1 MGKHDMFEL
10 SDSDSDGEEESSP
23 EEKPMEIRVK
33 LDREVYFVGQ
43 DISGVVEI
51 DNKYKRRMRG
61 IRLTLRCRS
70 EVVWWE
76 ERGSLVGKK
85 EKVKQFNDDNLMY
98 TEKYIVGE
106 GKTMFLQAGDNIQFP
121 FSISLKGKKKRKLPS
136 SMELPKGHIRYYLKA
151 EVDWPWAVVQDHE
164 RLVSVVDACN
174 LCDVRDALQPA
185 TFTKTFKVGLSR
197 KKIHVAGR
205 LEKLG
210 YVPGEEILL
219 HVEIDNNSS
228 SKISNSWIQLVEIVK
243 YLSSGQKVE
252 TSRNVLNWSEMGSIA
267 GRHDLV
273 KEKEPL
279 LLPVVAQSA
288 VNIVE
293 FMKVSHEISIM
304 INVNGMEKSVS
315 QRIIVGTI
323 PTKHCYNRFHM
334 GRTPPK
340 QLFLWPYDHMTK
352 IPCPNIA
359 HTAPNDEVNW
369 QQIKQIDPDF
379 RLQNVCYEFDHDK
392 AVEAFDDPDAS
403 ESESDGDGED
413 SQGHMSD
420 FSI

>member
-1 MGKHDMFEL
+1 MFDL
-10 SDSDSDGEEESSP
+10 SDSDSDGGDEISP
-23 EEKPMEIRVK
+23 EDQPMEIRVK

-51 DNKYKRRMRG
+51 DNKFKRRMRG

-76 ERGSLVGKK
+76 EKRKRGKK
-85 EKVKQFNDDNLMY
+85 QTVKQFNDDNLMY

-106 GKTMFLQAGDNIQFP
+106 GKAMFLQAGDHKQFP
-121 FSISLKGKKKRKLPS
+121 FSISIKGKKKRKLPS

-151 EVDWPWAVVQDHE
+151 EVDWPWAVVHDHE

-174 LCDVRDALQPA
+174 LVDVRDALHPA

-205 LEKLG
+205 LEKIG

-219 HVEIDNNSS
+219 HVEIDNNSGN
-228 SKISNSWIQLVEIVK
+228 KISNSWIKLVEIVK
-243 YLSSGQKVE
+243 YMSSSQKVE
-252 TSRNVLNWSEMGSIA
+252 TSRNVLIWNEMGPIA
-267 GRHDLV
+267 GRCDLV

-279 LLPVVAQSA
+279 RLPVVAQSA

-293 FMKVSHEISIM
+293 FMKVSHEISIV
-304 INVNGMEKSVS
+304 IYVNGKEKSVS

-323 PTKHCYNRFHM
+323 PTKHSYNRFHM

-340 QLFLWPYDHMTK
+340 QLCLWPYDHMTK
-352 IPCPNIA
+352 IPCPSIA
-359 HTAPNDEVNW
+359 PTAPNPEVNW
-369 QQIKQIDPDF
+369 NQIVYIDPDF

-392 AVEAFDDPDAS
+392 AVEAFDDVS